1 MLDIQSKNEISL
13 FHQISKRLTFFNLR
27 ILMIFIILFNISVG
41 SVLSFYIYLDQKSDL
56 ITVLKEEIK
65 EVKMNAASLGP
76 NDDITQRKH
85 KRKNVYF
92 NYFLNKKNGFEIY
105 DETSPGYTKDI
116 EKVLKQINP
125 NHNKVFIKRISPHDK
140 EELNLMIAAEKVYD
154 SSNHYLGTIY
164 SGKDLSSVIYL
175 IKQFISISF
184 LLSIIFCFMAYYF
197 GKKITNQA
205 MEPIISSYKEQQE
218 FVENASHEL
227 RTPLSVLQAGIDVL
241 SVEQDRLSDFGKE
254 TLTDL
259 KKELSDTRNLVHQL
273 LFLARLDQKQIAKVN
288 IEEFRID
295 VFSEQIQKAWQYKA
309 SEKNQIIQLL
319 NEQKFIVK
327 TNQESLKQLINI
339 FVDNAIKYSHEDRT
353 ISLNYYVR
361 SEKKTNYF
369 YYEIKDNGI
378 GIAKELQD
386 KIFNRFY
393 RIEEHRSRDEGNT
406 GLGLSIAKTIIESL
420 NGEIIVNSEFGKG
433 SSFKIKIPI
442 SNLFQ
447 IKKNI

>member
-1 MLDIQSKNEISL
+1 M
-13 FHQISKRLTFFNLR
+13 
-27 ILMIFIILFNISVG
+27 
-41 SVLSFYIYLDQKSDL
+41 SFYIYLDQKSDL
-56 ITVLKEEIK
+56 ITVLKQEIK

-76 NDDITQRKH
+76 NDDNTQRKH

-92 NYFLNKKNGFEIY
+92 NYFLNKNNGFEIY
-105 DETSPGYTKDI
+105 DETAPGYTKDI
-116 EKVLKQINP
+116 DKVLKQINP
-125 NHNKVFIKRISPHDK
+125 NHNKVVIKRIAPHDK

-205 MEPIISSYKEQQE
+205 MEPIIASYKEQQE

-254 TLTDL
+254 TLSDL

-273 LFLARLDQKQIAKVN
+273 LFLARLDHKQIAKVN

-309 SEKNQIIQLL
+309 SEKKQLIKLL
-319 NEQKFIVK
+319 NEEKFIVK

-339 FVDNAIKYSHEDRT
+339 FVDNAIKYSQDERI
-353 ISLNYYVR
+353 ISLNYYLR
-361 SEKKTNYF
+361 SEKKGNYF

-406 GLGLSIAKTIIESL
+406 GLGLSIAKSIIESL

-447 IKKNI
+447 IRTNI

>member
-13 FHQISKRLTFFNLR
+13 FQQISKRLTFFNLR

-41 SVLSFYIYLDQKSDL
+41 IVLSFYIYLDQKSDL

-65 EVKMNAASLGP
+65 EVKMNAASQGP

-92 NYFLNKKNGFEIY
+92 NYFLNKNNEFEIY
-105 DETSPGYTKDI
+105 DETAPGYTKDI
-116 EKVLKQINP
+116 EKDLKLINP
-125 NHNKVFIKRISPHDK
+125 NHNKVVIKRIDPHDK
-140 EELNLMIAAEKVYD
+140 EEINLMIAAEKVYD

-205 MEPIISSYKEQQE
+205 MEPIIASYKEQQE

-241 SVEQDRLSDFGKE
+241 SVEQNRLSDFGKE
-254 TLTDL
+254 TLSDL

-273 LFLARLDQKQIAKVN
+273 LFLARLDQKHIAKVN

-309 SEKNQIIQLL
+309 SEKKQIIELL
-319 NEQKFIVK
+319 NGEKFIVK

-353 ISLNYYVR
+353 ISLNYYAK
-361 SEKKTNYF
+361 SEKKANYF
-369 YYEIKDNGI
+369 YYEINDKGI

-406 GLGLSIAKTIIESL
+406 GLGLSIAKSIIESL

-447 IKKNI
+447 IKTNI

>member
-1 MLDIQSKNEISL
+1 M
-13 FHQISKRLTFFNLR
+13 
-27 ILMIFIILFNISVG
+27 
-41 SVLSFYIYLDQKSDL
+41 SFYIYLDQKSDL

-76 NDDITQRKH
+76 NDDNTQRKH

-92 NYFLNKKNGFEIY
+92 NYFLNKNNEFEIY
-105 DETSPGYTKDI
+105 DETAPGYTKDI
-116 EKVLKQINP
+116 EKVLKQLNP
-125 NHNKVFIKRISPHDK
+125 NQNKVFIKRIDPHDK
-140 EELNLMIAAEKVYD
+140 EELHLMIAAEKVYD

-205 MEPIISSYKEQQE
+205 MEPIIASYKEQQE

-241 SVEQDRLSDFGKE
+241 SVEQNRLSDFGKE

-273 LFLARLDQKQIAKVN
+273 LFLARLDHKQIAKVN

-309 SEKNQIIQLL
+309 SEKKQTIQLL
-319 NEQKFIVK
+319 NEEKFIVK
-327 TNQESLKQLINI
+327 TNQEILKQLINI
-339 FVDNAIKYSHEDRT
+339 FVDNAIKYSLENRT

-361 SEKKTNYF
+361 SEKKANYF
-369 YYEIKDNGI
+369 YYEINDNGI

-406 GLGLSIAKTIIESL
+406 GLGLSIAKSIIESL

-447 IKKNI
+447 LKTKI

>member
-1 MLDIQSKNEISL
+1 MDIQSKNEISL

>member
-13 FHQISKRLTFFNLR
+13 FQQISKRLTFFNLR
-27 ILMIFIILFNISVG
+27 ILMIFILLFNISVG
-41 SVLSFYIYLDQKSDL
+41 IVLSFYIYLDQKSDL

-76 NDDITQRKH
+76 NDDNIQRKH

-92 NYFLNKKNGFEIY
+92 NYFLNKNNGFEIY
-105 DETSPGYTKDI
+105 DETAPGYTKDI
-116 EKVLKQINP
+116 EKVLKQVSP
-125 NHNKVFIKRISPHDK
+125 NQNKVVIKRIVPHHK

-154 SSNHYLGTIY
+154 SSNNYLGTIY

-205 MEPIISSYKEQQE
+205 MEPIIASYKEQQE

-241 SVEQDRLSDFGKE
+241 SVEQNRLSEFGKE
-254 TLTDL
+254 TLSDL

-273 LFLARLDQKQIAKVN
+273 LFLARLDHKQIAKVN
-288 IEEFRID
+288 LEEFRID

-309 SEKNQIIQLL
+309 IEKKQKIQLM
-319 NEQKFIVK
+319 NKEEFIVK

-339 FVDNAIKYSHEDRT
+339 FVDNAIKYSLEDCT

-361 SEKKTNYF
+361 SEKKANYF
-369 YYEIKDNGI
+369 YYEISDNGI

-406 GLGLSIAKTIIESL
+406 GLGLSIAKSIIESF

-433 SSFKIKIPI
+433 STFKIKIPL
-442 SNLFQ
+442 SYLFQ
-447 IKKNI
+447 IYKNS

>member
-1 MLDIQSKNEISL
+1 
-13 FHQISKRLTFFNLR
+13 
-27 ILMIFIILFNISVG
+27 
-41 SVLSFYIYLDQKSDL
+41 
-56 ITVLKEEIK
+56 
-65 EVKMNAASLGP
+65 MNAASLGP
-76 NDDITQRKH
+76 NDDNTQRKH

-92 NYFLNKKNGFEIY
+92 NYFLNNNNGFEIY
-105 DETSPGYTKDI
+105 DETAPGYTKDI

-125 NHNKVFIKRISPHDK
+125 NHNKVVIKRIDPHNK
-140 EELNLMIAAEKVYD
+140 EELNLMIAAEEVYD

-205 MEPIISSYKEQQE
+205 MEPIIASYKEQQE

-254 TLTDL
+254 TLSDL

-273 LFLARLDQKQIAKVN
+273 LFLARLDHKQIPKVN

-309 SEKNQIIQLL
+309 SEKKQIIQLL
-319 NEQKFIVK
+319 NEEKFIVK

-339 FVDNAIKYSHEDRT
+339 FVDNAIKYSNEDRT

-361 SEKKTNYF
+361 SEKKANYF
-369 YYEIKDNGI
+369 YFEINDKGI
-378 GIAKELQD
+378 GIEKELQE

-406 GLGLSIAKTIIESL
+406 GLGLSIAKSIIESL

-447 IKKNI
+447 IKTNI

>member
-1 MLDIQSKNEISL
+1 
-13 FHQISKRLTFFNLR
+13 
-27 ILMIFIILFNISVG
+27 MIFIILFNISVG
-41 SVLSFYIYLDQKSDL
+41 IVLSFYIYLDQKSDL
-56 ITVLKEEIK
+56 ITVLKQEIK

-76 NDDITQRKH
+76 NDDNTQRKH

-92 NYFLNKKNGFEIY
+92 NYFLNKNNGFEIY
-105 DETSPGYTKDI
+105 DETAPGYTKDI

-125 NHNKVFIKRISPHDK
+125 NHNKVVIKRIVPHDK

-241 SVEQDRLSDFGKE
+241 SVEQNRLSDFGKE
-254 TLTDL
+254 TLSDL

-273 LFLARLDQKQIAKVN
+273 LFLARLDHKQIAKVN

-295 VFSEQIQKAWQYKA
+295 EFSEQIQKAWQYKA
-309 SEKNQIIQLL
+309 SEKKQKIQLL
-319 NEQKFIVK
+319 NDKKFIVK

-339 FVDNAIKYSHEDRT
+339 FVDNAIKYSLEDRT

-361 SEKKTNYF
+361 SEKKANYF
-369 YYEIKDNGI
+369 YYEINDNGI

-406 GLGLSIAKTIIESL
+406 GLGLSIAKSIIESL
-420 NGEIIVNSEFGKG
+420 NGEIIVNSEIGKG

-447 IKKNI
+447 IKTTI

>member
-1 MLDIQSKNEISL
+1 M
-13 FHQISKRLTFFNLR
+13 
-27 ILMIFIILFNISVG
+27 
-41 SVLSFYIYLDQKSDL
+41 SFYIYLDQKSDL
-56 ITVLKEEIK
+56 ITVLKQEIK
-65 EVKMNAASLGP
+65 EVKMNATSLGP

-92 NYFLNKKNGFEIY
+92 NYFLNKNNGFEIY
-105 DETSPGYTKDI
+105 DETAPGYTRDI

-125 NHNKVFIKRISPHDK
+125 IHNKVVIKRIDPHDK
-140 EELNLMIAAEKVYD
+140 EELNLMIAAENVYD

-205 MEPIISSYKEQQE
+205 MEPIIASYKEQQE

-273 LFLARLDQKQIAKVN
+273 LFLARLDHKQIAKVN
-288 IEEFRID
+288 REEFRID

-309 SEKNQIIQLL
+309 SEKKQIIKLL
-319 NEQKFIVK
+319 NEEKFIVK

-339 FVDNAIKYSHEDRT
+339 FVDNAIKYSNEDYT
-353 ISLNYYVR
+353 ISLNYYVK
-361 SEKKTNYF
+361 SEKKANYF
-369 YYEIKDNGI
+369 YYEINDNGI
-378 GIAKELQD
+378 GIPKEQQD

-406 GLGLSIAKTIIESL
+406 GLGLSIAKSIIESL

-447 IKKNI
+447 IKTNI

>member
-1 MLDIQSKNEISL
+1 MLVIQSKNEISL

-41 SVLSFYIYLDQKSDL
+41 IVMSFYIYLDQKSDL
-56 ITVLKEEIK
+56 ITVLKQEIK
-65 EVKMNAASLGP
+65 EVKMNATSLGP

-92 NYFLNKKNGFEIY
+92 NYFLNKNNGFEIY
-105 DETSPGYTKDI
+105 DETAPGYTRDI

-125 NHNKVFIKRISPHDK
+125 IHNKVVIKRIDPHDK
-140 EELNLMIAAEKVYD
+140 EELNLMIAAENVYD

-205 MEPIISSYKEQQE
+205 MEPIIASYKEQQE

-273 LFLARLDQKQIAKVN
+273 LFLARLDHKQIAKVN
-288 IEEFRID
+288 REEFRID

-309 SEKNQIIQLL
+309 SEKKQIIKLL
-319 NEQKFIVK
+319 NEEKFIVK

-339 FVDNAIKYSHEDRT
+339 FVDNAIKYSNEDYT
-353 ISLNYYVR
+353 ISLNYYVK
-361 SEKKTNYF
+361 SEKKANYF
-369 YYEIKDNGI
+369 YYEINDNGI
-378 GIAKELQD
+378 GIPKEQQD

-406 GLGLSIAKTIIESL
+406 GLGLSIAKSIIESL

-447 IKKNI
+447 IKTNI

>member
-1 MLDIQSKNEISL
+1 M
-13 FHQISKRLTFFNLR
+13 
-27 ILMIFIILFNISVG
+27 
-41 SVLSFYIYLDQKSDL
+41 SFYIYLDQKSDL

-76 NDDITQRKH
+76 NDDNIQRKH

-92 NYFLNKKNGFEIY
+92 NYFLNKNNGFEIY
-105 DETSPGYTKDI
+105 DETAPGYTKDI
-116 EKVLKQINP
+116 EKVLKQVSP
-125 NHNKVFIKRISPHDK
+125 NQNKVVIKRIVPHHK

-154 SSNHYLGTIY
+154 SSNNYLGTIY

-205 MEPIISSYKEQQE
+205 MEPIIASYKEQQE

-241 SVEQDRLSDFGKE
+241 SVEQNRLSEFGKE
-254 TLTDL
+254 TLSDL

-273 LFLARLDQKQIAKVN
+273 LFLARLDHKQIAKVN
-288 IEEFRID
+288 LEEFRID

-309 SEKNQIIQLL
+309 IEKKQKIQLM
-319 NEQKFIVK
+319 NKEEFIVK

-339 FVDNAIKYSHEDRT
+339 FVDNAIKYSLEDCT

-361 SEKKTNYF
+361 SEKKANYF
-369 YYEIKDNGI
+369 YYEISDNGI

-406 GLGLSIAKTIIESL
+406 GLGLSIAKSIIESF

-433 SSFKIKIPI
+433 STFKIKIPL
-442 SNLFQ
+442 SYLFQ
-447 IKKNI
+447 IYKNS

>member
-13 FHQISKRLTFFNLR
+13 FQQISKRLTFFNLR

-41 SVLSFYIYLDQKSDL
+41 IVLSFYIYLDQKSDL

-65 EVKMNAASLGP
+65 EVKMNAASQGP

-92 NYFLNKKNGFEIY
+92 NYFLNKNNEFEIY
-105 DETSPGYTKDI
+105 DETAPGYTKDI
-116 EKVLKQINP
+116 EKDLKRINP
-125 NHNKVFIKRISPHDK
+125 NHNKVVIKRIDPHDK

-205 MEPIISSYKEQQE
+205 MEPIIASYKEQQE

-241 SVEQDRLSDFGKE
+241 SVEQNRLSDFGKE
-254 TLTDL
+254 TLSDL

-273 LFLARLDQKQIAKVN
+273 LFLARLDQKHIAKVN

-309 SEKNQIIQLL
+309 SEKKQIIQLL
-319 NEQKFIVK
+319 NEEKYIVK

-361 SEKKTNYF
+361 SEKKANYF
-369 YYEIKDNGI
+369 YYEINDKGI
-378 GIAKELQD
+378 GIANELQD

-406 GLGLSIAKTIIESL
+406 GLGLSIAKSIIESL

-447 IKKNI
+447 IKTNI

>member
-1 MLDIQSKNEISL
+1 MDIQSKNEISL

-41 SVLSFYIYLDQKSDL
+41 IVMSFYIYLDQKSDL
-56 ITVLKEEIK
+56 ITVLKQEIK
-65 EVKMNAASLGP
+65 EVKMNATSLGT

-105 DETSPGYTKDI
+105 DETAPGYTRDI

-125 NHNKVFIKRISPHDK
+125 IHNKVVIKRIDPHDK
-140 EELNLMIAAEKVYD
+140 EELNLMIAAENVYD

-205 MEPIISSYKEQQE
+205 MEPIIASYKEQQE

-273 LFLARLDQKQIAKVN
+273 LFLARLDHKQIAKVN
-288 IEEFRID
+288 REEFRID

-309 SEKNQIIQLL
+309 SEKKQIIKLL
-319 NEQKFIVK
+319 NEEKFIVK

-339 FVDNAIKYSHEDRT
+339 FVDNAIKYSNEDHT
-353 ISLNYYVR
+353 ISLNYYVK
-361 SEKKTNYF
+361 SEKKATYF
-369 YYEIKDNGI
+369 YYEINDNGI
-378 GIAKELQD
+378 GIPKEQQD

-406 GLGLSIAKTIIESL
+406 GLGLSIAKSIIESL

-447 IKKNI
+447 IKTNI

>member
-1 MLDIQSKNEISL
+1 M
-13 FHQISKRLTFFNLR
+13 
-27 ILMIFIILFNISVG
+27 
-41 SVLSFYIYLDQKSDL
+41 SFYIYLDQKSDL
-56 ITVLKEEIK
+56 ITVLKQEIK
-65 EVKMNAASLGP
+65 EVKMNATSLGT

-105 DETSPGYTKDI
+105 DETAPGYTRDI

-125 NHNKVFIKRISPHDK
+125 IHNKVVIKRIDPHDK
-140 EELNLMIAAEKVYD
+140 EELNLMIAAENVYD

-205 MEPIISSYKEQQE
+205 MEPIIASYKEQQE

-273 LFLARLDQKQIAKVN
+273 LFLARLDHKQIAKVN
-288 IEEFRID
+288 REEFRID

-309 SEKNQIIQLL
+309 SEKKQIIKLL
-319 NEQKFIVK
+319 NEEKFIVK

-339 FVDNAIKYSHEDRT
+339 FVDNAIKYSNEDHT
-353 ISLNYYVR
+353 ISLNYYVK
-361 SEKKTNYF
+361 SEKKATYF
-369 YYEIKDNGI
+369 YYEINDNGI
-378 GIAKELQD
+378 GIPKEQQD

-406 GLGLSIAKTIIESL
+406 GLGLSIAKSIIESL

-447 IKKNI
+447 IKTNI

>member
-13 FHQISKRLTFFNLR
+13 FQQISKRLTFFNLR

-41 SVLSFYIYLDQKSDL
+41 IVLSFYIYLDQKSDL
-56 ITVLKEEIK
+56 ITVLKQEIK
-65 EVKMNAASLGP
+65 EVKMNAASQGP
-76 NDDITQRKH
+76 NDDIAQRKH

-92 NYFLNKKNGFEIY
+92 NYFLNKNNRYEIY
-105 DETSPGYTKDI
+105 DETAPGYTKDI

-125 NHNKVFIKRISPHDK
+125 IHNKVVIKRIDPHDK

-205 MEPIISSYKEQQE
+205 MEPIIASYKEQQE

-254 TLTDL
+254 TLSDL

-273 LFLARLDQKQIAKVN
+273 LFLARLDHKQIAKVN
-288 IEEFRID
+288 REEFRID
-295 VFSEQIQKAWQYKA
+295 AFSEQIQKAWQYKA
-309 SEKNQIIQLL
+309 SEKKQIIKLL
-319 NEQKFIVK
+319 NEEKFIVK

-339 FVDNAIKYSHEDRT
+339 FVDNAIKYSNEDHT
-353 ISLNYYVR
+353 ISLNYYVK
-361 SEKKTNYF
+361 SEKKANYF
-369 YYEIKDNGI
+369 YYEINDNGI
-378 GIAKELQD
+378 GIPKELQE

-406 GLGLSIAKTIIESL
+406 GLGLSIAKSIIESL

-447 IKKNI
+447 IKTNI

>member
-13 FHQISKRLTFFNLR
+13 FQQISKRLTFFNLR

-41 SVLSFYIYLDQKSDL
+41 IVLSFYIYLDQKSDL
-56 ITVLKEEIK
+56 ITVLKQEIK
-65 EVKMNAASLGP
+65 EVKMSAASQGP
-76 NDDITQRKH
+76 NDDITQKKH
-85 KRKNVYF
+85 KLKNVYF
-92 NYFLNKKNGFEIY
+92 NYFLNKNNGFEIY
-105 DETSPGYTKDI
+105 DETAPGYTKDI

-125 NHNKVFIKRISPHDK
+125 NHNKVVIKRIAPHDK

-205 MEPIISSYKEQQE
+205 MEPIIASYKEQQE

-254 TLTDL
+254 TLSDL

-273 LFLARLDQKQIAKVN
+273 LFLARLDHKQIAKVN

-309 SEKNQIIQLL
+309 SEKKQLIKLL
-319 NEQKFIVK
+319 NEEQFIVK

-339 FVDNAIKYSHEDRT
+339 FVDNAIKYSQDERI

-361 SEKKTNYF
+361 SEKKGNYF

-406 GLGLSIAKTIIESL
+406 GLGLSIAKSIIESL

-447 IKKNI
+447 IKSNI

>member
-13 FHQISKRLTFFNLR
+13 FQQISKRLTFFNLR

-41 SVLSFYIYLDQKSDL
+41 IVLSFYIYLDQKSDL

-76 NDDITQRKH
+76 NDDNTQRKH

-92 NYFLNKKNGFEIY
+92 NYFLNKNNEFEIY
-105 DETSPGYTKDI
+105 DETAPGYTKDI
-116 EKVLKQINP
+116 EKVLKQLNP
-125 NHNKVFIKRISPHDK
+125 NQNKVFIKRIDPHDK
-140 EELNLMIAAEKVYD
+140 EELHLMIAAEKVYD

-205 MEPIISSYKEQQE
+205 MEPIIASYKEQQE

-241 SVEQDRLSDFGKE
+241 SVEQNRLSDFGKE

-273 LFLARLDQKQIAKVN
+273 LFLARLDHKQIAKVN

-309 SEKNQIIQLL
+309 SEKKQTIQLL
-319 NEQKFIVK
+319 NEEKFIVK
-327 TNQESLKQLINI
+327 TNQEILKQLINI
-339 FVDNAIKYSHEDRT
+339 FVDNAIKYSLENRT

-361 SEKKTNYF
+361 SEKKANYF
-369 YYEIKDNGI
+369 YYEINDNGI

-406 GLGLSIAKTIIESL
+406 GLGLSIAKSIIESL

-447 IKKNI
+447 LKTKI

>member
-1 MLDIQSKNEISL
+1 MDIQSKNEISL

-41 SVLSFYIYLDQKSDL
+41 IVMSFYIYLDQKSDL
-56 ITVLKEEIK
+56 ITVLKQEIK
-65 EVKMNAASLGP
+65 EVKMNATSLGP

-105 DETSPGYTKDI
+105 DETAPGYTRDI

-125 NHNKVFIKRISPHDK
+125 IHNKVVIKRIDPHDK
-140 EELNLMIAAEKVYD
+140 EELNLMIAAENVYD

-205 MEPIISSYKEQQE
+205 MEPIIASYKEQQE

-273 LFLARLDQKQIAKVN
+273 LFLARLDHKQIAKVN
-288 IEEFRID
+288 REEFRID

-309 SEKNQIIQLL
+309 SEKKQIIKLL
-319 NEQKFIVK
+319 NEEKFIVK

-339 FVDNAIKYSHEDRT
+339 FVDNAIKYSNEDHT
-353 ISLNYYVR
+353 ISLNYYVK
-361 SEKKTNYF
+361 SEKKATYF
-369 YYEIKDNGI
+369 YYEINDNGI
-378 GIAKELQD
+378 GIPKEQQD

-406 GLGLSIAKTIIESL
+406 GLGLSIAKSIIESL

-447 IKKNI
+447 IKTNI

>member
-1 MLDIQSKNEISL
+1 M
-13 FHQISKRLTFFNLR
+13 
-27 ILMIFIILFNISVG
+27 
-41 SVLSFYIYLDQKSDL
+41 SFYIYLDQKSDL
-56 ITVLKEEIK
+56 ITVLKQEIK
-65 EVKMNAASLGP
+65 EVKMNAASQGP
-76 NDDITQRKH
+76 NDDIAQRKH

-92 NYFLNKKNGFEIY
+92 NYFLNKNNRYEIY
-105 DETSPGYTKDI
+105 DETAPGYTKDI

-125 NHNKVFIKRISPHDK
+125 IHNKVVIKRIDPHDK

-205 MEPIISSYKEQQE
+205 MEPIIASYKEQQE

-254 TLTDL
+254 TLSDL

-273 LFLARLDQKQIAKVN
+273 LFLARLDHKQIAKVN
-288 IEEFRID
+288 REEFRID
-295 VFSEQIQKAWQYKA
+295 AFSEQIQKAWQYKA
-309 SEKNQIIQLL
+309 SEKKQIIKLL
-319 NEQKFIVK
+319 NEEKFIVK

-339 FVDNAIKYSHEDRT
+339 FVDNAIKYSNEDHT
-353 ISLNYYVR
+353 ISLNYYVK
-361 SEKKTNYF
+361 SEKKANYF
-369 YYEIKDNGI
+369 YYEINDNGI
-378 GIAKELQD
+378 GIPKELQE

-406 GLGLSIAKTIIESL
+406 GLGLSIAKSIIESL

-447 IKKNI
+447 IKTNI

>member
-1 MLDIQSKNEISL
+1 MDIQSKNEISL
-13 FHQISKRLTFFNLR
+13 FQQISKRLTFFNLR

-41 SVLSFYIYLDQKSDL
+41 IVLSFYIYLDQKSDL
-56 ITVLKEEIK
+56 ITVLKQEIK
-65 EVKMNAASLGP
+65 EVKMSAASQGP
-76 NDDITQRKH
+76 NDDITQKKH

-92 NYFLNKKNGFEIY
+92 NYFLNKNNGFEIY
-105 DETSPGYTKDI
+105 DETAPGYTKDI

-125 NHNKVFIKRISPHDK
+125 NHNKVVIKRIAPHEK

-205 MEPIISSYKEQQE
+205 MEPIIASYKEQQE

-254 TLTDL
+254 TLSDL

-273 LFLARLDQKQIAKVN
+273 LFLARLDHKQIAKVN

-309 SEKNQIIQLL
+309 SEKKQLIKLL
-319 NEQKFIVK
+319 NEEKFIVK

-339 FVDNAIKYSHEDRT
+339 FVDNAIKYSQDERI

-361 SEKKTNYF
+361 SEKKANYF

-406 GLGLSIAKTIIESL
+406 GLGLSIAKSIIESL

-447 IKKNI
+447 IKSNI

>member
-1 MLDIQSKNEISL
+1 MDIQSKNEISL
-13 FHQISKRLTFFNLR
+13 FQQISKRLTFFNLR

-41 SVLSFYIYLDQKSDL
+41 IVLSFYIYLDQKSDL
-56 ITVLKEEIK
+56 ITVLKQEIK
-65 EVKMNAASLGP
+65 EVKMSAASQGP
-76 NDDITQRKH
+76 NDDNTQKKH

-92 NYFLNKKNGFEIY
+92 NYFLNKNNGFELY
-105 DETSPGYTKDI
+105 DETAPGYTKDI

-125 NHNKVFIKRISPHDK
+125 NHNKVVIKRIAPNDK

-205 MEPIISSYKEQQE
+205 MEPIIASYKEQQE

-254 TLTDL
+254 TLSDL

-273 LFLARLDQKQIAKVN
+273 LFLARLDHKQIAKVN

-309 SEKNQIIQLL
+309 SEKNQLIKLL
-319 NEQKFIVK
+319 NDEKFIVK

-339 FVDNAIKYSHEDRT
+339 FVDNAIKYSQDERI

-361 SEKKTNYF
+361 SEKKANYF
-369 YYEIKDNGI
+369 YYEINDKGI

-406 GLGLSIAKTIIESL
+406 GLGLSIAKSIIESL

-447 IKKNI
+447 IKSKI

>member
-1 MLDIQSKNEISL
+1 
-13 FHQISKRLTFFNLR
+13 
-27 ILMIFIILFNISVG
+27 MIFIILFNISVG
-41 SVLSFYIYLDQKSDL
+41 IVLSFYIYLDQKSDL

-92 NYFLNKKNGFEIY
+92 NYFLNKNNGYEIY
-105 DETSPGYTKDI
+105 DETAPGYTKDI

-125 NHNKVFIKRISPHDK
+125 NNQNKVVIKRIDPHDK

-154 SSNHYLGTIY
+154 SSNHYIGTIY

-205 MEPIISSYKEQQE
+205 MEPIIASYKEQQE

-241 SVEQDRLSDFGKE
+241 SVEQNRLSDFGKE
-254 TLTDL
+254 TLSDL

-273 LFLARLDQKQIAKVN
+273 LFLARLDHKQIVKVST
-288 IEEFRID
+288 EEFRID

-309 SEKNQIIQLL
+309 SEKKQKIQLL
-319 NEQKFIVK
+319 NEEKFIVK

-339 FVDNAIKYSHEDRT
+339 FVDNAIKYSLEDRT
-353 ISLNYYVR
+353 ISLNYFVR
-361 SEKKTNYF
+361 SEKKANYF
-369 YYEIKDNGI
+369 YYEINDNGI
-378 GIAKELQD
+378 GIPKELQD

-406 GLGLSIAKTIIESL
+406 GLGLSIAKSIIESL

-447 IKKNI
+447 IKTNI

>member
-1 MLDIQSKNEISL
+1 M
-13 FHQISKRLTFFNLR
+13 
-27 ILMIFIILFNISVG
+27 
-41 SVLSFYIYLDQKSDL
+41 SFYIYLDQKSDL

-76 NDDITQRKH
+76 NVDNTPRKH

-92 NYFLNKKNGFEIY
+92 NYFLNKNNGFEIY

-125 NHNKVFIKRISPHDK
+125 NQNKVVIKRIAPHDK
-140 EELNLMIAAEKVYD
+140 EELNLMIAAEEVYD

-205 MEPIISSYKEQQE
+205 MEPIIASYKEQQE

-254 TLTDL
+254 TLSDL

-273 LFLARLDQKQIAKVN
+273 LFLARLDHKQIAKVN

-309 SEKNQIIQLL
+309 SEKKQIIQLL
-319 NEQKFIVK
+319 NEEKFIVK

-339 FVDNAIKYSHEDRT
+339 FVDNAIKYSNENCS

-361 SEKKTNYF
+361 SEKKANYF
-369 YYEIKDNGI
+369 YYEINDKGI
-378 GIAKELQD
+378 GIAKELQE

-406 GLGLSIAKTIIESL
+406 GLGLSIAKSIIESL
-420 NGEIIVNSEFGKG
+420 NGEIIVNSEVGKG

-447 IKKNI
+447 IKTNI

>member
-1 MLDIQSKNEISL
+1 M
-13 FHQISKRLTFFNLR
+13 
-27 ILMIFIILFNISVG
+27 
-41 SVLSFYIYLDQKSDL
+41 SFYIYLDQKSDL
-56 ITVLKEEIK
+56 ITVLKQEIK
-65 EVKMNAASLGP
+65 EVKMNATSLGP

-105 DETSPGYTKDI
+105 DETAPGYTRDI

-125 NHNKVFIKRISPHDK
+125 IHNKVVIKRIDPHDK
-140 EELNLMIAAEKVYD
+140 EELNLMIAAENVYD

-205 MEPIISSYKEQQE
+205 MEPIIASYKEQQE

-273 LFLARLDQKQIAKVN
+273 LFLARLDHKQIAKVN
-288 IEEFRID
+288 REEFRID

-309 SEKNQIIQLL
+309 SEKKQIIKLL
-319 NEQKFIVK
+319 NEEKFIVK

-339 FVDNAIKYSHEDRT
+339 FVDNAIKYSNEDHT
-353 ISLNYYVR
+353 ISLNYYVK
-361 SEKKTNYF
+361 SEKKATYF
-369 YYEIKDNGI
+369 YYEINDNGI
-378 GIAKELQD
+378 GIPKEQQD

-406 GLGLSIAKTIIESL
+406 GLGLSIAKSIIESL

-447 IKKNI
+447 IKTNI

>member
-1 MLDIQSKNEISL
+1 MLDIQSKNEISI
-13 FHQISKRLTFFNLR
+13 FQQISKRLTFFNLR

-41 SVLSFYIYLDQKSDL
+41 IVLSFYIYLDQKSDL

-65 EVKMNAASLGP
+65 EVKMKAASLGP

-92 NYFLNKKNGFEIY
+92 NYFLNKNNGFEIY
-105 DETSPGYTKDI
+105 DETAPGYTEDI

-125 NHNKVFIKRISPHDK
+125 NQNKVVIKRIAPHDK

-205 MEPIISSYKEQQE
+205 MEPIIASYKEQQE

-254 TLTDL
+254 TLSDL

-273 LFLARLDQKQIAKVN
+273 LFLARLDHKQIAKVN

-295 VFSEQIQKAWQYKA
+295 EFSEQIQKAWQYKA
-309 SEKNQIIQLL
+309 SEKKQKILLL
-319 NEQKFIVK
+319 NDEKFIVK

-339 FVDNAIKYSHEDRT
+339 FVDNAIKYSYEDRT

-361 SEKKTNYF
+361 SEKKANYF
-369 YYEIKDNGI
+369 YYEINDNGI
-378 GIAKELQD
+378 GIAKELQE

-406 GLGLSIAKTIIESL
+406 GLGLSIAKSIMESL

-447 IKKNI
+447 IKTNR

>member
-1 MLDIQSKNEISL
+1 
-13 FHQISKRLTFFNLR
+13 
-27 ILMIFIILFNISVG
+27 MIFIILFNISVG
-41 SVLSFYIYLDQKSDL
+41 IVLSFYIYLDQKSDL
-56 ITVLKEEIK
+56 ITVLKQEIK
-65 EVKMNAASLGP
+65 EIKMNAASLGP
-76 NDDITQRKH
+76 NDDNTQRKH

-92 NYFLNKKNGFEIY
+92 NYFLNNNNGFEIY
-105 DETSPGYTKDI
+105 DETAPGYTKDI
-116 EKVLKQINP
+116 EKILKQINP
-125 NHNKVFIKRISPHDK
+125 NHNKVVIKRIDPHDK
-140 EELNLMIAAEKVYD
+140 EELNLMIAAEEVYD

-205 MEPIISSYKEQQE
+205 MEPIIASYKEQQE

-254 TLTDL
+254 TLSDL

-273 LFLARLDQKQIAKVN
+273 LFLARLDHKQIAKVN

-309 SEKNQIIQLL
+309 SEKKQIIQLL
-319 NEQKFIVK
+319 NEEKFIVK

-339 FVDNAIKYSHEDRT
+339 FVDNAIKYSNEDRT

-361 SEKKTNYF
+361 SEKKANYF
-369 YYEIKDNGI
+369 YFEINDKGI
-378 GIAKELQD
+378 GIEKELQE

-406 GLGLSIAKTIIESL
+406 GLGLSIAKSIIESL

-447 IKKNI
+447 IKTNI

>member
-13 FHQISKRLTFFNLR
+13 FQQISKRLTFFNLR

-41 SVLSFYIYLDQKSDL
+41 IVLSFYIYLDQKSDL
-56 ITVLKEEIK
+56 ITVLKQEIK
-65 EVKMNAASLGP
+65 EVKMSAASQGP
-76 NDDITQRKH
+76 NDDNTQKKH

-92 NYFLNKKNGFEIY
+92 NYFLNKNNGFELY
-105 DETSPGYTKDI
+105 DETAPGYTKDI

-125 NHNKVFIKRISPHDK
+125 NHNKVVIKRIAPNDK

-205 MEPIISSYKEQQE
+205 MEPIIASYKEQQE

-254 TLTDL
+254 TLSDL

-273 LFLARLDQKQIAKVN
+273 LFLARLDHKQIAKVN

-309 SEKNQIIQLL
+309 SEKNQLIKLL
-319 NEQKFIVK
+319 NDEKFIVK

-339 FVDNAIKYSHEDRT
+339 FVDNAIKYSQDERI

-361 SEKKTNYF
+361 SEKKANYF
-369 YYEIKDNGI
+369 YYEINDKGI

-406 GLGLSIAKTIIESL
+406 GLGLSIAKSIIESL

-447 IKKNI
+447 IKSKI

>member
-1 MLDIQSKNEISL
+1 M
-13 FHQISKRLTFFNLR
+13 
-27 ILMIFIILFNISVG
+27 
-41 SVLSFYIYLDQKSDL
+41 SFYIYLDQKSDL

-65 EVKMNAASLGP
+65 EVKMNAASIGP
-76 NDDITQRKH
+76 NNDITQRKH

-92 NYFLNKKNGFEIY
+92 NYFLNKNGGFEIY
-105 DETSPGYTKDI
+105 DETAPGYTNDI
-116 EKVLKQINP
+116 EKVLKKIKP
-125 NHNKVFIKRISPHDK
+125 FHNKVVIKRIYSHHK

-205 MEPIISSYKEQQE
+205 MEPIIASYKEQQE

-241 SVEQDRLSDFGKE
+241 SVEQNRLSEFGKE
-254 TLTDL
+254 TLSDL

-273 LFLARLDQKQIAKVN
+273 LFLARLDQKQIAKTN

-295 VFSEQIQKAWQYKA
+295 EFSEQIQKAWQYKA
-309 SEKNQIIQLL
+309 SEKKQKIQLL
-319 NEQKFIVK
+319 NDEKFIVK

-339 FVDNAIKYSHEDRT
+339 FVDNAIKYSFEGTT

-361 SEKKTNYF
+361 SEKKANYF
-369 YYEIKDNGI
+369 YFEINDNGI
-378 GIAKELQD
+378 GIAKELQE

-406 GLGLSIAKTIIESL
+406 GLGLSIAKSIIESL

-433 SSFKIKIPI
+433 SSFKIKIPN

-447 IKKNI
+447 FKTNR

>member
-1 MLDIQSKNEISL
+1 M
-13 FHQISKRLTFFNLR
+13 
-27 ILMIFIILFNISVG
+27 
-41 SVLSFYIYLDQKSDL
+41 SFYIYLDQKSDL

>member
-13 FHQISKRLTFFNLR
+13 FQQISKRLTFFNLR
-27 ILMIFIILFNISVG
+27 ILMIFILLFNISVG
-41 SVLSFYIYLDQKSDL
+41 IVLSFYIYLDQKSDL

-76 NDDITQRKH
+76 NDDNIQRKH

-92 NYFLNKKNGFEIY
+92 NYFLNKNNGFEIY
-105 DETSPGYTKDI
+105 DETAPGYTKDI
-116 EKVLKQINP
+116 EKVLKQISP
-125 NHNKVFIKRISPHDK
+125 NQNKVVIKRIDPHHK

-205 MEPIISSYKEQQE
+205 MEPIIASYKEQQE

-241 SVEQDRLSDFGKE
+241 SVEQNRLSDFGKE
-254 TLTDL
+254 TLSDL

-273 LFLARLDQKQIAKVN
+273 LFLARLDHKQIAKIN

-309 SEKNQIIQLL
+309 TEKKQKIQLK
-319 NEQKFIVK
+319 NKEEFFVK

-339 FVDNAIKYSHEDRT
+339 FVDNAIKYSLEDCT

-361 SEKKTNYF
+361 PEKKTNYF
-369 YYEIKDNGI
+369 YYEISDNGI
-378 GIAKELQD
+378 GISKELQD

-406 GLGLSIAKTIIESL
+406 GLGLSIAKSIIESF

-433 SSFKIKIPI
+433 STFKIKIPI

-447 IKKNI
+447 I

>member
-1 MLDIQSKNEISL
+1 MLVIQSKNEISL
-13 FHQISKRLTFFNLR
+13 FQQISKRLTFFNLR

-41 SVLSFYIYLDQKSDL
+41 IVLSFYIYLDQKSDL
-56 ITVLKEEIK
+56 ITVLKQEIK

-76 NDDITQRKH
+76 NDDNTQRKH

-92 NYFLNKKNGFEIY
+92 NYFLNKNNGFEIY
-105 DETSPGYTKDI
+105 DETAPGYTKDI

-125 NHNKVFIKRISPHDK
+125 NHNKVVIKRIDPHDK

-205 MEPIISSYKEQQE
+205 MEPIIASYKEQQE

-241 SVEQDRLSDFGKE
+241 SVEQNRLSDFGKE
-254 TLTDL
+254 TLSDL

-273 LFLARLDQKQIAKVN
+273 LFLARLDHKQIAKVN

-295 VFSEQIQKAWQYKA
+295 EFSEQIQKAWQYKA
-309 SEKNQIIQLL
+309 SEKKQKIQLL
-319 NEQKFIVK
+319 NDKKFIVK

-339 FVDNAIKYSHEDRT
+339 FVDNAIKYSLEDRT

-361 SEKKTNYF
+361 SEKKANYF
-369 YYEIKDNGI
+369 YYVINDNGI

-406 GLGLSIAKTIIESL
+406 GLGLSIAKSIIESL
-420 NGEIIVNSEFGKG
+420 NGKIIVNSEIGKG

-447 IKKNI
+447 IKTNI

>member
-1 MLDIQSKNEISL
+1 
-13 FHQISKRLTFFNLR
+13 
-27 ILMIFIILFNISVG
+27 FNISVG
-41 SVLSFYIYLDQKSDL
+41 IVLSFYIYLDQKSDL
-56 ITVLKEEIK
+56 ITVLKQEIK
-65 EVKMNAASLGP
+65 EIKMNAASLGP
-76 NDDITQRKH
+76 NDDNTQRKH

-92 NYFLNKKNGFEIY
+92 NYFLNNNNGFEIY
-105 DETSPGYTKDI
+105 DETAPGYTKDI

-125 NHNKVFIKRISPHDK
+125 NHNKVVIKRIDPHNK
-140 EELNLMIAAEKVYD
+140 EELNLMIAAEEVYD

-205 MEPIISSYKEQQE
+205 MEPIIASYKEQQE

-254 TLTDL
+254 TLSDL

-273 LFLARLDQKQIAKVN
+273 LFLARLDHKQIAKVN

-309 SEKNQIIQLL
+309 SEKKQIIQLL
-319 NEQKFIVK
+319 NEEKFIVK

-339 FVDNAIKYSHEDRT
+339 FVDNAIKYSNEDRT

-361 SEKKTNYF
+361 SEKKANYF
-369 YYEIKDNGI
+369 YFEINDKGI
-378 GIAKELQD
+378 GIEKELQE

-406 GLGLSIAKTIIESL
+406 GLGLSIAKSIIESL

-447 IKKNI
+447 IKTNI